1 MNKNVSSNLLSVV
14 SPLFNEQENIEQHY
28 HELVSVLKSLKY
40 FSFYEIIFVDD
51 GSSDN
56 SLQIIKNLAVKDK
69 NLKIVSFVRNFGHE
83 QASTAGIGFAHGDAI
98 VLIDA
103 DRQDPPELILQFEQE
118 FINGYDIVYGQ
129 RTKRLKESFLKKI
142 TSKAFY
148 PLFKILTKVDL
159 PRDTGDFC
167 LLSRKAVDI
176 INKLPEKSRFVRGLI
191 YWTGFPKKAVPFVRR
206 SRGGG
211 KTKYNYSKLTIFAL
225 ENIISFSIVP
235 IYFMI
240 FFSFFTIFLCCV
252 GTFTALLMKFF
263 GYVVMTGWTSI
274 IISILF
280 LFSVNFLF
288 LGILGL
294 YVAKIFQ
301 ETKSRPIFLVGE
313 TVNFN
318 EINSELHTYPT
329 CCSIQQ
335 KQFSHQSTYHR
346 SEM

>member
-1 MNKNVSSNLLSVV
+1 MSTQILSNLLSVV

-28 HELVSVLKSLKY
+28 NELTAILKNLNFFNS
-40 FSFYEIIFVDD
+40 YEIIFVND

-56 SLQIIKNLAVKDK
+56 SLNIIKNLAEKDSH
-69 NLKIVSFVRNFGHE
+69 LKIISFTRNFGHE
-83 QASTAGIGFAHGDAI
+83 QASSAGIQFAHGDAV

-103 DRQDPPELILQFEQE
+103 DRQDPPELILNFEKE

-129 RTKRLKESFLKKI
+129 RTKRLKESFLKKV

-148 PLFKILTKVDL
+148 PLFKFLTKVDL

-167 LLSRKAVDI
+167 LLSRKAVNI
-176 INKLPEKSRFVRGLI
+176 INQLPEKSRFVRGLI
-191 YWTGFPKKAVPFVRR
+191 YWTGLPKKAVPFIRR

-235 IYFMI
+235 IHLMI
-240 FFSFFTIFLCCV
+240 FFSLFTIFLCGA
-252 GTFTALLMKFF
+252 GTVVALLMKFF
-263 GYVVMTGWTSI
+263 GYVVMTGWTSL
-274 IISILF
+274 IISVLF

-301 ETKSRPIFLVGE
+301 ETKSRPAFLIDE
-313 TVNFN
+313 TINFN
-318 EINSELHTYPT
+318 EFNSKQNNCPT
-329 CCSIQQ
+329 CCPTQQ
-335 KQFSHQSTYHR
+335 KQFYRQSIYHQS
-346 SEM
+346 EK